1 MECDS
6 VHSAIE
12 RAKKNVS
19 VYAPMDYVGII
30 WNARRRPPYRVH
42 YLSTWDFLDFKYIMS
57 EFIVNRNKSR
67 QKENVNWLK
76 IKRLCYTKASP
87 GIIYY
92 EYDYD
97 EEFKEIIVNESGRKL
112 RREHSRVMP
121 ELVPKLFKEA
131 VPITNAKFAD
141 L

>member
-1 MECDS
+1 
-6 VHSAIE
+6 
-12 RAKKNVS
+12 
-19 VYAPMDYVGII
+19 
-30 WNARRRPPYRVH
+30 
-42 YLSTWDFLDFKYIMS
+42 MS

-131 VPITNAKFAD
+131 VPITNAKFAYLQSLCALLAIRSD
-141 L
+141 YHPFYSWRQL